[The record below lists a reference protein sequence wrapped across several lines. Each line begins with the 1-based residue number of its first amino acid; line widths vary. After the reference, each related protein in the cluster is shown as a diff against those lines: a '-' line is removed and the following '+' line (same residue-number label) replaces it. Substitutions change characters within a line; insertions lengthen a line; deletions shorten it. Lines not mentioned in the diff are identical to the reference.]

1 MCSQDAA
8 VQSLL
13 HQGLTEMLR
22 EVAKSRAKVAAGVAT
37 DDEGYLLQ
45 VTSTST
51 ECNFRPSK
59 AHTPALCLR

>member
-22 EVAKSRAKVAAGVAT
+22 AVAKSQAKVAAGVAT
-37 DDEGYLLQ
+37 DNKGYLLQ
-45 VTSTST
+45 VTRTST
-51 ECNFRPSK
+51 KHNLRPSK
-59 AHTPALCLR
+59 AYIPIL